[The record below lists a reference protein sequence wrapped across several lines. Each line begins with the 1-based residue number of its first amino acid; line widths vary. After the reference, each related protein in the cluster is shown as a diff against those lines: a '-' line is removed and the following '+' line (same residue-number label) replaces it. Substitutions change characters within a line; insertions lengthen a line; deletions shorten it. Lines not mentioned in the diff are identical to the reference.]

1 MISAIMVCQN
11 IHLSSC
17 IFIFTSV
24 TILSSHSLIY
34 QASRRF
40 SNNKFTM
47 SQFSTKND
55 LVMDA
60 FCIRQF
66 NNPDYTGYSEVLSA
80 LSIRNFQ
87 IIISEIKQNI
97 GTQVNFPIPEFEN
110 RVNDYY
116 RNGYMLVDGY
126 APFW

>member
-1 MISAIMVCQN
+1 
-11 IHLSSC
+11 
-17 IFIFTSV
+17 
-24 TILSSHSLIY
+24 
-34 QASRRF
+34 
-40 SNNKFTM
+40 M
-47 SQFSTKND
+47 SQFSTTNTKND

-66 NNPDYTGYSEVLSA
+66 NNPDYTGYSDILSV
-80 LSIRNFQ
+80 LSIRKIQ

>member
-1 MISAIMVCQN
+1 
-11 IHLSSC
+11 
-17 IFIFTSV
+17 
-24 TILSSHSLIY
+24 
-34 QASRRF
+34 
-40 SNNKFTM
+40 M
-47 SQFSTKND
+47 SQFSTMKND

-66 NNPDYTGYSEVLSA
+66 NNPDYTGYYKV
-80 LSIRNFQ
+80 IRIRICQF
-87 IIISEIKQNI
+87 IIVQNT
-97 GTQVNFPIPEFEN
+97 GTQVNFHIQEFEN